1 MDSTP
6 LSKRIQNNRKNE
18 GEESNS
24 FKTPVM
30 KRLKLSSLTPG
41 KSPAFEIPPSPSLK
55 QLGFGTGLFIFLTIE
70 INRFGA
76 L

>member
-30 KRLKLSSLTPG
+30 KRLKLSNLTPG
-41 KSPAFEIPPSPSLK
+41 KSPAFEI
-55 QLGFGTGLFIFLTIE
+55 QG
-70 INRFGA
+70 
-76 L
+76 